1 MVTTVTVTVYGLGA
15 EVPDLCT
22 VLPTE
27 KLVVCRWVNW
37 SRDCVMIFVA
47 LADSL

>member
-1 MVTTVTVTVYGLGA
+1 MGCA
-15 EVPDLCT
+15 QKFI